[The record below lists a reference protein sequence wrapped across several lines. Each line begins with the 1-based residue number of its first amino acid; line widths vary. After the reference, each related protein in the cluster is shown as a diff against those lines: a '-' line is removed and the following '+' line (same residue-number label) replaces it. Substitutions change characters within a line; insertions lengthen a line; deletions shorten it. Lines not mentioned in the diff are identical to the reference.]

1 MKTLELELH
10 LANRVYKQEK
20 IFIFPYNLDN
30 NNNNNTL
37 KTNNEILKEA
47 YMILLELLITN
58 KLQVIEKVNYN
69 IYKIHPEVYVYGLD
83 EDDENFY
90 KLDKKDFTLIK

>member
-1 MKTLELELH
+1 
-10 LANRVYKQEK
+10 
-20 IFIFPYNLDN
+20 
-30 NNNNNTL
+30 
-37 KTNNEILKEA
+37 
-47 YMILLELLITN
+47 MILLELLITN